1 MALRRPLGRR
11 LARPSGRLFLNTFLR
26 KNPFRVHLT
35 CCCAICVLGS
45 AESRYLLGVLEIAVM
60 PVIEASPSFK
70 HKSDRPIFSR
80 IRTNVISWEEKKKK
94 KPRETSRGA
103 CGLSSDGAAVSG
115 VLAPELRVRAGLRGS
130 VRLPGDAPARQ
141 RERRQ
146 PHCQSA
152 AGGAGPAW
160 EVSCSTIQN
169 ILGRTAGIV

>member
-1 MALRRPLGRR
+1 MSWALLSQGTSWASWRSLSCQLLKPVLLSNIRAIGPSSPELELTSLVGR
-11 LARPSGRLFLNTFLR
+11 
-26 KNPFRVHLT
+26 
-35 CCCAICVLGS
+35 
-45 AESRYLLGVLEIAVM
+45 
-60 PVIEASPSFK
+60 
-70 HKSDRPIFSR
+70 
-80 IRTNVISWEEKKKK
+80 KKKK

-169 ILGRTAGIV
+169 VPGRTAGIV